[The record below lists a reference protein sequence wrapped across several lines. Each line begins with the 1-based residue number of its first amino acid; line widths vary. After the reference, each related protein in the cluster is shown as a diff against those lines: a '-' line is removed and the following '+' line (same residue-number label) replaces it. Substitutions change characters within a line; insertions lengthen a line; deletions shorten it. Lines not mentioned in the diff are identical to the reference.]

1 MPSNET
7 DIQLAISS
15 LNAHQIQ
22 SNRRAAATFNVT
34 RSTLQN
40 RRNGKP
46 ARRDCQPNS
55 KKLTKLEEE
64 VIVNYILDL
73 DLRRFSPTY
82 VAVRDI
88 ANRLLAA
95 RGAG

>member
-1 MPSNET
+1 MSEQT
-7 DIQLAISS
+7 ICRQ
-15 LNAHQIQ
+15 
-22 SNRRAAATFNVT
+22 RV
-34 RSTLQN
+34 
-40 RRNGKP
+40 GKP

-64 VIVNYILDL
+64 VIVNYILNL

-82 VAVRDI
+82 AAARNI